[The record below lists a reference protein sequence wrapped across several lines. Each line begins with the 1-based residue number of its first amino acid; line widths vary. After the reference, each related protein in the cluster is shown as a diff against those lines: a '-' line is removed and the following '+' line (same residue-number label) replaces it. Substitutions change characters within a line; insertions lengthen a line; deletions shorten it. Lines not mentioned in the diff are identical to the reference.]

1 MPMPRAHILTVS
13 TFCLLLSGPALAAVP
28 AGEVSATGP
37 VEAMPPDAEA
47 DAPGASG
54 EAKGSDV
61 EGSQSATEATGDEA
75 SAAEDEADA
84 AEPSPAEAD
93 GEEEGCLLG
102 ELCAEVGLVSDYI
115 FRGITN
121 TDHNPA
127 IQGGLSYTVDVGLPY
142 AQPYVAFWGSNV
154 DFDDGGEAS
163 VELDLG
169 FGLSGT
175 IAGIE
180 WDLGGL
186 YYAYPGASSDL
197 NYNYWEIPLK
207 LTYPIGHRFSLVGQ
221 YAFAP
226 DYFGNSGQAHY
237 LLAGGRWEQPIGPTV
252 LAVEATT
259 GHQWI
264 ADNAAYGAEDYQD
277 WRIGLSLTID
287 KVTLGIAY
295 TDTTL
300 GKGQCFGGTNMCEP
314 RAVFS
319 IGASF

>member
-1 MPMPRAHILTVS
+1 MPRALILAAPAVVLALG
-13 TFCLLLSGPALAAVP
+13 CQALAAP
-28 AGEVSATGP
+28 AVA
-37 VEAMPPDAEA
+37 DAEA
-47 DAPGASG
+47 EAAAVAADEGTRSDDADAAERTPGGA
-54 EAKGSDV
+54 
-61 EGSQSATEATGDEA
+61 GDEA
-75 SAAEDEADA
+75 SAEDGEADVSA
-84 AEPSPAEAD
+84 SEPDAD
-93 GEEEGCLLG
+93 ACLAKWLPG
-102 ELCAEVGLVSDYI
+102 ELCADIGLVSDYI

-154 DFDDGGEAS
+154 DFDDGGEAH
-163 VELDLG
+163 VELDFA

-175 IAGIE
+175 VFGVD

-197 NYNYWEIPLK
+197 NYNYWEVPLK
-207 LTYPIGHRFSLVGQ
+207 LTYPIGDQFSLVGQ
-221 YAFAP
+221 YAFSP
-226 DYFGNSGQAHY
+226 EYFGDSGQAHY
-237 LLAGGRWEQPIGPTV
+237 LLAGARWEQPIGPTI

-264 ADNAAYGAEDYQD
+264 ADNGAYGADDYQD
-277 WRIGLSLTID
+277 WRLGLSLTID

-314 RAVFS
+314 RVVFS
-319 IGASF
+319 IGATF